1 MKNLKEKNMIDNLIF
16 VVNNLFQ
23 IYFWLILV
31 RCLLS
36 FIPTI
41 DWYKQ
46 PFQGLRD
53 ATDLYLD
60 IFKKIVPPF
69 NGIDFSPIIAII
81 ALQILNYVLILFL
94 LLLK

>member
-1 MKNLKEKNMIDNLIF
+1 MTEMEIMINNIIF
-16 VVNNLFQ
+16 TVNNLFE

-36 FIPTI
+36 FVPSI

-46 PFQGLRD
+46 PFTFIKD
-53 ATDLYLD
+53 VSDIYLNL
-60 IFKKIVPPF
+60 FRRFVPPI
-69 NGIDFSPIIAII
+69 NGLDLSPIVAII
-81 ALQILNYVLILFL
+81 VLQIIQYSVIYGL

>member
-1 MKNLKEKNMIDNLIF
+1 MIDNIIF
-16 VVNNLFQ
+16 VVYNLFE

-46 PFQGLRD
+46 PFEGLKD
-53 ATDLYLD
+53 VTDLYLNM
-60 IFKKIVPPF
+60 FRKIIPPI
-69 NGIDFSPIIAII
+69 GGLDFSPIIAII
-81 ALQILNYVLILFL
+81 ILQILEHLVLYTLMFF
-94 LLLK
+94 K

>member
-1 MKNLKEKNMIDNLIF
+1 MIDKLIF

-36 FIPTI
+36 FVPSI

-53 ATDLYLD
+53 ATDLYLNA
-60 IFKKIVPPF
+60 FRKIIPPF

-81 ALQILNYVLILFL
+81 ALQVLNYLIIYGL
-94 LLLK
+94 LIIKQIAF

>member
-1 MKNLKEKNMIDNLIF
+1 MIDNLIF

-36 FIPTI
+36 FVTSI

-53 ATDLYLD
+53 VTDLYLD

-69 NGIDFSPIIAII
+69 NGIDFSPIVAII
-81 ALQILNYVLILFL
+81 ALQVINYILVYGL